1 MHIAFVNETIKE
13 YKERYSKLN
22 EELKNKIVDES
33 VLKIAID
40 EVLIEKDTDPKIYVY
55 EVMLY
60 EYRVYSNKNC
70 GLEIADFFVQISANV
85 LRNIESIFNKKI
97 STLKELERLLNE
109 LENLLNRPLLNITDF
124 SENEK
129 SLIQLNY
136 QN

>member
-40 EVLIEKDTDPKIYVY
+40 EVFIEEDTDPKLYVY

>member
-40 EVLIEKDTDPKIYVY
+40 EVLIKKDTDPKIYVY

>member
-40 EVLIEKDTDPKIYVY
+40 EVFIEEDTDPKLYVY

-70 GLEIADFFVQISANV
+70 GLEIADFFVRISANV
-85 LRNIESIFNKKI
+85 LKNIESIFNKKI